1 VSESKVSLQET
12 SEQGVGRR
20 ELLLRSAALFGAGT
34 LLSSSLSAQTAP
46 TDLTLLNFAL
56 SLENLEAAFYT
67 QGLAQF
73 SSTDFNNST
82 FIQNFGSV
90 ISGDVYAYLSLI
102 RNHETQHVRSLQAL
116 ITSLNGTPVKPCTY
130 NFGYKTADDFI
141 TVAALLENTGVMA
154 YDGAMS
160 QISSASLKTQAAT
173 IATVEARHASYLSL
187 LTGNSPFPAS
197 FDTPATSTAILA
209 AAAKFIT
216 AC

>member
-1 VSESKVSLQET
+1 MSESKVSLQET

-20 ELLLRSAALFGAGT
+20 ELLFRSAALFGAGT